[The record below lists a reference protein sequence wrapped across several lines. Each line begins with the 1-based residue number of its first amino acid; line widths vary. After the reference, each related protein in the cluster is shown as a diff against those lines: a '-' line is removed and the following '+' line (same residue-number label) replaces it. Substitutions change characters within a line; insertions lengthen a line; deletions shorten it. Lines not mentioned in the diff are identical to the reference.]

1 VAVLPAS
8 AGERCGPA
16 TDAVA
21 LPLARHVPVVETGLL
36 RRRAE
41 PPTPPVRRFLRLA
54 LDTPEPDVLGPA
66 FARRRR

>member
-1 VAVLPAS
+1 VLPA
-8 AGERCGPA
+8 AAREVCPPQ
-16 TDAVA
+16 AVV

-36 RRRAE
+36 RRRAD

-66 FARRRR
+66 FARPSR